1 MSKKLDGA
9 KMSPADVAA
18 AFESLSP
25 GAKKFLE
32 PEKQKILPAE
42 KKKKKVDKRTMGR
55 KYDPTNVNF
64 RKMEDKME
72 KERY

>member
-1 MSKKLDGA
+1 MPKKLDGA

-32 PEKQKILPAE
+32 PEKKTVLPPE
-42 KKKKKVDKRTMGR
+42 RKKKSQKRTMGK
-55 KYDPTNVNF
+55 KYDPTNVHF
-64 RKMEDKME
+64 RKMEAELE
-72 KERY
+72 KENY